1 MTEPEISV
9 VTEDGTV
16 MEDLEKLKWLLG
28 AFLPKEKS
36 EDTGTNVKPVVKEPR
51 KSGLDLLREAMVARG
66 CTKSQIESKVVGI
79 ILDILANSDTLYTD
93 LQAAEAKM
101 EYAREQEIKAKAEV
115 ESAIRRREAVQRE
128 INEMRAEFRGEKEVV
143 KKYIEKFERSLSECE
158 TPEGRDAMSKMEIF
172 INNVNVETKYDNT
185 AYIVG
190 LSAILGN
197 SPISPVDELKKIN
210 TKLPM
215 FKNKDNF
222 YGRMC

>member
-1 MTEPEISV
+1 
-9 VTEDGTV
+9 
-16 MEDLEKLKWLLG
+16 
-28 AFLPKEKS
+28 
-36 EDTGTNVKPVVKEPR
+36 
-51 KSGLDLLREAMVARG
+51 
-66 CTKSQIESKVVGI
+66 
-79 ILDILANSDTLYTD
+79 
-93 LQAAEAKM
+93 M

-158 TPEGRDAMSKMEIF
+158 TPEGRDAMRKMQIF